1 MDWVGWIERFGEPA
15 VLAACGLLAGLGFG
29 FFAQRSRF
37 CLRAAVI
44 EFWHG
49 KFGDKL
55 TVWLLAFGSAVV
67 GAGGGGLS
75 GRRWWVCSCSS
86 FLARWTGAPRASS
99 RRAAACRAL
108 CWAASSSAWAW

>member
-1 MDWVGWIERFGEPA
+1 MDWVGWIERWGEPS
-15 VLAACGLLAGLGFG
+15 VLAMCGLVVGLGFG

-55 TVWLLAFGSAVV
+55 TVWLLSFGAAVV
-67 GAGGGGLS
+67 GVQLLIILGDLDVSAARQLS
-75 GRRWWVCSCSS
+75 
-86 FLARWTGAPRASS
+86 
-99 RRAAACRAL
+99 
-108 CWAASSSAWAW
+108 